1 MNSPS
6 VNTFEFSYYIT
17 VYNFPIAG
25 DVAKKNFE
33 NIRKRFNKARNKVK
47 KAKVSGCSTKESKD
61 MAGNLDGFEFLSWLV
76 PFITPRRTKSN
87 IQIEQNQEQDHFD
100 DNSNYDYFEEEILN
114 LQSCDNPTSPSVITK
129 CQNVESEIQEVSIE
143 KSPSQSKALQNKA
156 TSSTISKVTG
166 REKWKKGAKP
176 VNQQSDKLEE
186 KELELLNSVT
196 KMINKEETKVGNA
209 DVAFGNLVT
218 SNLAQ
223 LPKRIK
229 LSCQNEIHQ
238 VMFKYMMAAENI
250 TVNQEQPLTYTNM
263 VRETLNE
270 NVYNYEL

>member
-1 MNSPS
+1 
-6 VNTFEFSYYIT
+6 
-17 VYNFPIAG
+17 
-25 DVAKKNFE
+25 
-33 NIRKRFNKARNKVK
+33 
-47 KAKVSGCSTKESKD
+47 

-100 DNSNYDYFEEEILN
+100 DNSNYDYFEEESLN
-114 LQSCDNPTSPSVITK
+114 LPNTQITSCDNPTSPSVITK

-176 VNQQSDKLEE
+176 VNQQSDKSLEE